1 MIEIGTVENTMTVSG
16 KIIVA
21 IRLRCHEPPLRIG
34 QTVTFGASGSY
45 ALSGF
50 KIWPGQGLADLLFES
65 LTAVPK
71 TGETALIE

>member
-1 MIEIGTVENTMTVSG
+1 MIELGTVENTMTVGG

-21 IRLRCHEPPLRIG
+21 IRLGSDEPSLRIG
-34 QTVTFGASGSY
+34 QTVTFSVSGSY

-71 TGETALIE
+71 ADEAALVE